1 MKKFQDEGIH
11 ELTTMADEKLG
22 DVMDRLDI
30 LTSPEYAYQTFSGKE
45 ENMDGEVKFIIVT
58 DEIKNRKE

>member
-1 MKKFQDEGIH
+1 
-11 ELTTMADEKLG
+11 
-22 DVMDRLDI
+22 MDRLDV

-45 ENMDGEVKFIIVT
+45 KDMDGEVKFIIVT